1 MSNDLSSVIQPSELT
16 TDVTQTTDHS
26 WVITLQTDPE
36 TGDLVIPLTQ
46 EILEQSGFDVGDV
59 LTWAEAE
66 PGVFT
71 VSKKY

>member
-1 MSNDLSSVIQPSELT
+1 MSESVIQPSESEAEI
-16 TDVTQTTDHS
+16 TQTSDHS

-46 EILEQSGFDVGDV
+46 EILAQSGFDIGDV
-59 LTWAEAE
+59 LTWTETT

-71 VSKKY
+71 ISKAY

>member
-1 MSNDLSSVIQPSELT
+1 MNESVIEPGQSEP
-16 TDVTQTTDHS
+16 DVRQTAEHS
-26 WVITLQTDPE
+26 WVITLQADPE

-46 EILEQSGFDVGDV
+46 EILEQSGFDIGDV
-59 LTWAEAE
+59 LTWAESK

>member
-1 MSNDLSSVIQPSELT
+1 MNESVIEPGQIEP
-16 TDVTQTTDHS
+16 DVTQTAEHS
-26 WVITLQTDPE
+26 WAITLQADPE

-46 EILEQSGFDVGDV
+46 EILEQSGFDIGDV